1 MTTSSPDKKPP
12 TKTAILN
19 GIAKETDLSRKQVAS
34 VLESLEG
41 MIAKELR
48 PRGAGCFNLPGL
60 LKIKVVKKPAK
71 RARKGTNPFTGEE
84 MTFKAKPASKSVRV
98 LPLKKLKSMV

>member
-1 MTTSSPDKKPP
+1 MATSRTDKQAP
-12 TKTAILN
+12 TKTAILSR
-19 GIAKETDLSRKQVAS
+19 IAEETALSRKQVAS

-41 MIAKELR
+41 MIAKELK
-48 PRGAGCFNLPGL
+48 PRGAGCFNLPDL
-60 LKIKVVKKPAK
+60 LKIKVIKKPAK
-71 RARKGTNPFTGEE
+71 RARKGINPFTGEE

>member
-1 MTTSSPDKKPP
+1 MATPSPKKKPP
-12 TKTAILN
+12 NKTTILN
-19 GIAKETDLSRKQVAS
+19 QIAQDTALSRKQVAA

-41 MIAKELR
+41 MIAKELK

-71 RARKGTNPFTGEE
+71 RAHKGINPFTGEE
-84 MTFKAKPASKSVRV
+84 MTFKAKPANKAIRV
-98 LPLKKLKSMV
+98 LPLKKLKDMA

>member
-1 MTTSSPDKKPP
+1 MATSRPDKKPP

-48 PRGAGCFNLPGL
+48 PRGAGSFNLPGL
-60 LKIKVVKKPAK
+60 LKIKVGKKPAK
-71 RARKGTNPFTGEE
+71 RARKGVNPFTGEE